1 MTNYPVL
8 LAGEWREADATGS
21 FQAVDPCTGEA
32 IDESYPV
39 SSRADLEA
47 AVSAA
52 AGAAEALLDLD
63 AGVRAS
69 FLDAYADRID
79 ANADEIAERVHIET
93 ALPLSPRLRDVE
105 LPRTTGQL
113 RQAAAAVREGTWA
126 EVTIDTET
134 NIRARLG
141 PLGGAVAVFGPNN
154 FPLAFNGISGGDFAA
169 AIAAGNPVIA
179 KAHSSHPGTS
189 RLLAQEASAAV
200 EETGLP
206 PAMVQM
212 LYRLSHED
220 GASLVSHPAIGA
232 TGYTGARSSG
242 LTLKAA
248 ADGAGKPI
256 YLELSSINPIFI
268 LPGALEARG
277 EELVG
282 EYVTS
287 VLMGAGQFCTNPGI
301 TVLLKSEATSRFVV
315 AAVSGFEEAEPGYLL
330 GERVVS
336 GLGESVAALVAS
348 GAELLTGGNPVEG
361 DGFRFQNT
369 LLRISGA
376 DFVRQPEALQREAF
390 GNAGLLIEAADE
402 DELVAIS
409 GAFEGNLT
417 GCIYSC
423 SEGTDEAL
431 YEPIARNLR
440 RQVGRLL
447 NDKMP
452 TGVAVSSAMNHGGP
466 FPATGHPGFTAVGI
480 PGSIRRFAV
489 LECYDNVR
497 EERLPVELRN
507 RNPGGGLFRR
517 IDGCWSSEDVSCE

>member
-1 MTNYPVL
+1 MTNFPVL
-8 LAGEWREADATGS
+8 LAGQWREAEATGS
-21 FQAVDPCTGEA
+21 FQAMDPSTGKPIEG
-32 IDESYPV
+32 DYPV

-47 AVSAA
+47 AVEAA
-52 AGAAEALLDLD
+52 AGAADALLDFEVG
-63 AGVRAS
+63 ARAT
-69 FLDAYADRID
+69 FLEAYADRID
-79 ANADEIAERVHIET
+79 ANADEIAEMASRET
-93 ALPLSPRLRDVE
+93 GLPLSPRLRDVE

-113 RQAAAAVREGTWA
+113 RQAAAAAREGTWMEA
-126 EVTIDTET
+126 TIDTET
-134 NIRARLG
+134 NIRSRLG
-141 PLGGAVAVFGPNN
+141 PLGGAVAIFGPNN

-189 RLLAQEASAAV
+189 RLLAEQAHAAL
-200 EETGLP
+200 EDAGLP
-206 PAMVQM
+206 PATVQM

-220 GASLVSHPAIGA
+220 GELLVSHPAIGA

-248 ADGAGKPI
+248 ADKAGKPI

-268 LPGALEARG
+268 LPRALESRG

-301 TVLLKSEATSRFVV
+301 TVVV
-315 AAVSGFEEAEPGYLL
+315 ASESSRQFISGATAGFEETAPGCLL

-336 GLGESVAALVAS
+336 GLGESVEALVAC
-348 GAELLTGGNPVEG
+348 GAELLTGGAPADG
-361 DGFRFQNT
+361 AGFRFQNT
-369 LLRISGA
+369 LLQVSGES
-376 DFVRQPEALQREAF
+376 FLLQPEALQREAF
-390 GNAGLLIEAADE
+390 GNAGLIVEAADE
-402 DELVAIS
+402 AELVEIS
-409 GAFEGNLT
+409 KVFEGNLT
-417 GCIYSC
+417 GSIYSC
-423 SEGTDEAL
+423 AEGGDDAL
-431 YEPIARNLR
+431 YASISRNLR
-440 RQVGRLL
+440 RRVGRLL

-480 PGSIRRFAV
+480 PGSIRRFAA

-497 EERLPVELRN
+497 ADRLPVELGD
-507 RNPGGGLFRR
+507 RNPWAGLYRLV
-517 IDGCWSSEDVSCE
+517 DGRWSGEDVS

>member
-8 LAGEWREADATGS
+8 LAGQWREADATGS
-21 FQAVDPCTGEA
+21 FQAMDPCTGTA

-47 AVSAA
+47 AVNAA

-79 ANADEIAERVHIET
+79 ANADEIAERAHIET
-93 ALPLSPRLRDVE
+93 VLPLSPRLRDVE

-134 NIRARLG
+134 NIRSRLG

-189 RLLAQEASAAV
+189 RLLAQEAHAAV

-206 PAMVQM
+206 PGMVQM

-220 GASLVSHPAIGA
+220 GAGLVSHPAIGA

-248 ADGAGKPI
+248 ADVAGKPI

-301 TVLLKSEATSRFVV
+301 TVFLESEASGQFV
-315 AAVSGFEEAEPGYLL
+315 AAAVTAFEEAEPGYLL

-336 GLGESVAALVAS
+336 GLGESVEALVAS
-348 GAELLTGGNPVEG
+348 GAELLTGGHPVEC

-369 LLRISGA
+369 LLRIGGA
-376 DFVRQPEALQREAF
+376 DFLRQPEALQREAF
-390 GNAGLLIEAADE
+390 GNAGLVIEADGE
-402 DELVAIS
+402 DELIAIS
-409 GAFEGNLT
+409 RVFEGNLT
-417 GCIYSC
+417 GCIYSG
-423 SEGTDEAL
+423 SEGADEAL
-431 YEPIARNLR
+431 YAPIARNLR

-480 PGSIRRFAV
+480 PGSIRRFAA

-497 EERLPVELRN
+497 EERLPVELRD
-507 RNPGGGLFRR
+507 RNPGGGLFRL